1 MEELGVNAS
10 SFVVKMIQSRYSWK
24 LLSTKRKDIFF
35 NSFFHARKEKKKK
48 PLDGDLRFI
57 VKLHV
62 LLSVYGSQW
71 VAFRDVGVEDKGTQQ
86 SGLISVW
93 WVRRAH
99 YES

>member
-1 MEELGVNAS
+1 ML
-10 SFVVKMIQSRYSWK
+10 
-24 LLSTKRKDIFF
+24 
-35 NSFFHARKEKKKK
+35 EKKVEKSR
-48 PLDGDLRFI
+48 DGDLHFI

-71 VAFRDVGVEDKGTQQ
+71 VAFWDVGVEDKGAQH
-86 SGLISVW
+86 SGLIGVW

>member
-1 MEELGVNAS
+1 MLE
-10 SFVVKMIQSRYSWK
+10 KK
-24 LLSTKRKDIFF
+24 
-35 NSFFHARKEKKKK
+35 KEKKK

-62 LLSVYGSQW
+62 LRSVYGSQW

-86 SGLISVW
+86 SGLIGVW